1 MNRALTH
8 AVVMAAAGSLL
19 LSSCGGN
26 GDADD
31 EATPSPSP
39 SSTVSVP
46 ESVALTEPGTELAF
60 GEAGSVIFEADQR
73 RGTVLE
79 MTVAKATKGA
89 VKDFSSFI
97 LDDYTKTAT
106 PYYVDVT
113 VRNTGEGD
121 VGGAAVPLWG
131 VDGENTLL
139 PAASF
144 TTDFGKCDSDPLP
157 EKFAAGATLST
168 CLVYLAPD
176 KGTLTSLS
184 FRPTQE
190 FDPVTWT
197 GTITTPK
204 PKPKP
209 TKKATP
215 KKKQPKKKQ
224 PRKKR

>member
-1 MNRALTH
+1 MNRALTQ
-8 AVVMAAAGSLL
+8 AVVLAAAGSLL
-19 LSSCGGN
+19 LSSCGG
-26 GDADD
+26 GDSDAD
-31 EATPSPSP
+31 ESTPSPSP
-39 SSTVSVP
+39 SSTVNVP

-60 GEAGSVIFEADQR
+60 GDAGSVVVEADQR

-79 MTVAKATKGA
+79 LTVTKATKGA

-97 LDDYTKTAT
+97 LDDYTKAAT
-106 PYYVDVT
+106 PYYVNVT

-168 CLVYLAPD
+168 CLVYLAPE
-176 KGTLTSLS
+176 KGTLDSVS

-190 FDPVTWT
+190 FDPVSWT

-204 PKPKP
+204 PEPKP

-215 KKKQPKKKQ
+215 KKKKPAKKK
-224 PRKKR
+224 R

>member
-19 LSSCGGN
+19 LTSCGG
-26 GDADD
+26 GDSKAD
-31 EATPSPSP
+31 ESTPSPSP

-79 MTVAKATKGA
+79 LTVTKATKGT

-97 LDDYTKTAT
+97 VDDYTKAST
-106 PYYVDVT
+106 PYYVNVT

-157 EKFAAGATLST
+157 DKFAAGAALST
-168 CLVYLAPD
+168 CLVYLAPE
-176 KGTLTSLS
+176 KGTLEAVS

-190 FDPVTWT
+190 FDPVSWT

-204 PKPKP
+204 PEPKP

-215 KKKQPKKKQ
+215 KKKKPAKKK
-224 PRKKR
+224 R